1 VLPWGY
7 TNKEVFVIVKHLIKH
22 GNSKALVIDK
32 SLLQT
37 AGLDENT
44 LFQIVVDVNGITIQS
59 VKPTNQKLFKNSL
72 NKIMNKHDKLFKNL
86 SNR

>member
-1 VLPWGY
+1 M
-7 TNKEVFVIVKHLIKH
+7 IVKHLIQH

-32 SLLQT
+32 SLLQI

-59 VKPTNQKLFKNSL
+59 VKPTNDKLFKNSL